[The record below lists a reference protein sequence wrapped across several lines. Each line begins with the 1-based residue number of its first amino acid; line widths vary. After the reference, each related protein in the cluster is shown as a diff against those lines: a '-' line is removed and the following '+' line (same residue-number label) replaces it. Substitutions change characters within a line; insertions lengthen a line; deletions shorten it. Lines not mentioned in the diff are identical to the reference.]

1 MPASPATPKLN
12 RRAVV
17 AVSGVR
23 IGAVLSSDAQALDV
37 ANPSTAA
44 ANPRLKMNFF
54 IFFYLSMVFESL
66 TQHSLI
72 SCNPFNSGFRARIGQ
87 VRQILS

>member
-1 MPASPATPKLN
+1 
-12 RRAVV
+12 
-17 AVSGVR
+17 
-23 IGAVLSSDAQALDV
+23 
-37 ANPSTAA
+37 
-44 ANPRLKMNFF
+44 MNFF